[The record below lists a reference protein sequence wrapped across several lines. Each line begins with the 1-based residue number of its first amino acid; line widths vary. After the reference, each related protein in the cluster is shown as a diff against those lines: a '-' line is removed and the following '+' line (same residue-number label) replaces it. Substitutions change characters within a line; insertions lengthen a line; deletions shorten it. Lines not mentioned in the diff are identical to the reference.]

1 MRRDARFGQFTANH
15 GYEACY
21 PGPPNPKQD
30 KTRQVRVLLHL
41 GGSVKPDTRPPWR
54 SQCAKPS

>member
-21 PGPPNPKQD
+21 PGPPNKKQD
-30 KTRQVRVLLHL
+30 KTRPVRVLLHL
-41 GGSVKPDTRPPWR
+41 GGR
-54 SQCAKPS
+54 